1 MVEGQII
8 ETLVWTTIFKEE
20 NLYKLLFSIF
30 SELSWNNVQEN
41 YNFRFFEK
49 LFQIEFS
56 SSVNEKLNL
65 NHSNFEEMEFLAIF

>member
-30 SELSWNNVQEN
+30 SELSGNNVQEN